1 LADTATAPEAA
12 RGTVLAVSNV
22 SVRFGGLQ
30 ALDEVT
36 LDVATGEVHGL
47 IGPNGAGK
55 TTLFNVIT
63 GLQRPT
69 RGTVR
74 LRATDVTRAK
84 PHVRARLGLGR
95 TFQRLELF
103 GTLTAR
109 ENVQM
114 AAEVQQRKLAG
125 GRSPAEEAAYQ
136 LGRVGILH
144 IADEPTDSLPTGLAR
159 LVEMARALAT
169 SPDVLLLDEPSSG
182 LDHDET
188 NGLGQVLQQ
197 LASEGM
203 GVLLVEHDM
212 NLVMAICA
220 RVDVL
225 DNGQVIARGDP
236 AAVRANPLV
245 QEAYLGG
252 GTESAEPVTSRAGI
266 IVSFPSSG
274 TEAPAPAATSM
285 AATSTAAKA
294 VGEAAQAGTPSG
306 QAEERPSSTVALS
319 AAGVRA
325 GYGRIEVL
333 HGISLEVPKGSAVAL
348 LGPNGAGKTTLL
360 KAISGQLALT
370 AGTVEVEGRR
380 LGRNATEHLARSGV
394 CMIPEGRSIFPNLT
408 VAENLLMYTFRRAGL
423 KSAWVEERAIERFPA
438 LGPRR
443 KQLAGTL
450 SGGEQRML
458 SMARALTTD
467 PEILLLDELSMGLAP
482 LIVEELYGVV
492 GQLVAS
498 ERLTIIMVEQ
508 FVQTALSFAD
518 YAAIMVNG
526 ELVKSGT
533 PSEIRSDVV
542 GAYLGAEGVPDG
554 ADVDAATGRDRP

>member
-1 LADTATAPEAA
+1 MADTSTAPAPTT
-12 RGTVLAVSNV
+12 GTVLAVNEV

-30 ALDEVT
+30 ALDSVT
-36 LDVATGEVHGL
+36 LEVASGEVHGL

-74 LRATDVTRAK
+74 LGATDVTRSK
-84 PHVRARLGLGR
+84 PHVRSRLGLGR

-114 AAEVQQRKLAG
+114 AAEVQRRKLAS
-125 GRSPAEEAAYQ
+125 GRSPAEEARYQ

-188 NGLGQVLQQ
+188 QGLGQVLQQ

-212 NLVMAICA
+212 SLVMAICA

-236 AAVRANPLV
+236 GAVRANPLV

-252 GTESAEPVTSRAGI
+252 GAETADASPPPAGI
-266 IVSFPSSG
+266 VTFPSSG
-274 TEAPAPAATSM
+274 PGGDA
-285 AATSTAAKA
+285 STAGQSGPIDAP
-294 VGEAAQAGTPSG
+294 VDQGEALTP
-306 QAEERPSSTVALS
+306 ATVALS
-319 AAGVRA
+319 ADGVRA

-333 HGISLEVPKGSAVAL
+333 HGISLDVAKGSAVAL

-360 KAISGQLALT
+360 KAISGQLGLT
-370 AGTVEVEGRR
+370 AGTVEVGGRR
-380 LGRNATEHLARSGV
+380 LGRNATEQLARAGV

-408 VAENLLMYTFRRAGL
+408 VSENLLMYTFRRPGL
-423 KSAWVEERAIERFPA
+423 KAAWIEERAVERFPA
-438 LGPRR
+438 LGRRR

-508 FVQTALSFAD
+508 FVQTALAFAD

-526 ELVKSGT
+526 ELVKSGK
-533 PSEIRSDVV
+533 PSEIRSDIV
-542 GAYLGAEGVPDG
+542 GAYLGAEGESAEP
-554 ADVDAATGRDRP
+554 

>member
-1 LADTATAPEAA
+1 LADLLIAP
-12 RGTVLAVSNV
+12 AVTPALSVTDV

-30 ALDEVT
+30 ALNAVALEV
-36 LDVATGEVHGL
+36 AGGEIHGL

-69 RGTVR
+69 QGRVHLGSH
-74 LRATDVTRAK
+74 DVTRAK
-84 PHVRARLGLGR
+84 PHIRSRLGLGR

-103 GTLTAR
+103 GTLSAR

-114 AAEVQQRKLAG
+114 AAEVQRHKLTS
-125 GRSPAEEAAYQ
+125 GRSPAEEADYQ

-144 IADEPTDSLPTGLAR
+144 VADEPTDSLPTGLAR

-169 SPDVLLLDEPSSG
+169 SPAVLLLDEPSSG
-182 LDHDET
+182 LNAEESH
-188 NGLGQVLQQ
+188 GLGQVLQQ

-212 NLVMAICA
+212 SLVMAICH

-225 DNGQVIARGDP
+225 DHGEVIARGDP
-236 AAVRANPLV
+236 VSVRANSLV

-252 GTESAEPVTSRAGI
+252 EAAPTDGPAAGAPAQVT
-266 IVSFPSSG
+266 
-274 TEAPAPAATSM
+274 TAPAASAVPATP
-285 AATSTAAKA
+285 AAADDRKGDTPTTST
-294 VGEAAQAGTPSG
+294 
-306 QAEERPSSTVALS
+306 RPLALS
-319 AAGVRA
+319 AVGVRA

-333 HGISLEVPKGSAVAL
+333 HGVSIDVPKGSALAL
-348 LGPNGAGKTTLL
+348 LGPNGAGKSTLL

-370 AGTVEVEGRR
+370 GGTVEVGGRR
-380 LGRNATEHLARSGV
+380 LGRNATEQLARSGV

-408 VAENLLMYTFRRAGL
+408 VSENLLMYTFRRPGL
-423 KSAWVEERAIERFPA
+423 KSAWVEEHAIERFPA
-438 LGPRR
+438 LGGRR

-498 ERLTIIMVEQ
+498 EQLTIVMVEQ
-508 FVQTALSFAD
+508 FVQTALAIAD

-526 ELVKSGT
+526 ELVKQGK
-533 PSEIRSDVV
+533 PADIRADVV
-542 GAYLGAEGVPDG
+542 GAYLGEDEA
-554 ADVDAATGRDRP
+554 

>member
-1 LADTATAPEAA
+1 MADTAPSPAPVPAL
-12 RGTVLAVSNV
+12 VVDNV

-30 ALDEVT
+30 ALDSVALEV
-36 LDVATGEVHGL
+36 ASGEIHGL

-69 RGTVR
+69 QGRIDLGTH
-74 LRATDVTRAK
+74 DVTRDK
-84 PHVRARLGLGR
+84 PHVRSRLGLGR

-103 GTLTAR
+103 GTLTVR

-114 AAEVQQRKLAG
+114 AAEVQRRKLTS
-125 GRSPAEEAAYQ
+125 GRNPAEEAAHQ
-136 LGRVGILH
+136 LARVGILH
-144 IADEPTDSLPTGLAR
+144 VADEPTDSLPTGLAR
-159 LVEMARALAT
+159 LVEVARALAT
-169 SPDVLLLDEPSSG
+169 SPGILLLDEPSSG
-182 LDHDET
+182 LNSEET
-188 NGLGQVLQQ
+188 HRLGEVLQQ

-203 GVLLVEHDM
+203 AVLLVEHDM
-212 NLVMAICA
+212 TLVMGICA
-220 RVDVL
+220 QVDVL
-225 DNGQVIARGDP
+225 DHGQVIARGDP
-236 AAVRANPLV
+236 VSVRADPVV

-252 GTESAEPVTSRAGI
+252 EPEPMES
-266 IVSFPSSG
+266 
-274 TEAPAPAATSM
+274 PAPR
-285 AATSTAAKA
+285 TAASDA
-294 VGEAAQAGTPSG
+294 SASPSHPPSTDHQIGVAGASPS
-306 QAEERPSSTVALS
+306 PTVALS

-333 HGISLEVPKGSAVAL
+333 HGISLEVPKGSALAL

-370 AGTVEVEGRR
+370 GGTVEVGGRR
-380 LGRNATEHLARSGV
+380 VGRNATERLARSGV

-408 VAENLLMYTFRRAGL
+408 VSENLLMYTFRRRGL

-438 LGPRR
+438 LGSRR

-492 GQLVAS
+492 GQLVSS
-498 ERLTIIMVEQ
+498 EQLTIIMVEQ
-508 FVQTALSFAD
+508 FVQTALSIAD
-518 YAAIMVNG
+518 HAAIMVNG
-526 ELVKSGT
+526 ELVKSGS
-533 PSEIRSDVV
+533 PDEIRTDVM
-542 GAYLGAEGVPDG
+542 GAYLGAETEG
-554 ADVDAATGRDRP
+554 ARTSTRP

>member
-1 LADTATAPEAA
+1 LPDATATIAPPALVAA
-12 RGTVLAVSNV
+12 DISVS
-22 SVRFGGLQ
+22 FGGLL
-30 ALDEVT
+30 ALDSVDLEV
-36 LDVATGEVHGL
+36 AAGEIHGL

-69 RGTVR
+69 RGTVH
-74 LRATDVTRAK
+74 LGANDVTTSK
-84 PHVRARLGLGR
+84 PHQRSRQGLAR

-103 GTLTAR
+103 GSLTAR
-109 ENVQM
+109 ENVLM
-114 AAEVQQRKLAG
+114 AAEMQRGKAKG
-125 GRSPAEEAAYQ
+125 GRTPFEEAQYQ
-136 LGRVGILH
+136 LGRVGILD

-182 LDHDET
+182 LNADET
-188 NGLGQVLQQ
+188 SGLGEVLVQ
-197 LASEGM
+197 LAAEGM

-212 NLVMAICA
+212 SLVMKICA
-220 RVDVL
+220 RVDVM
-225 DNGQVIARGDP
+225 DSGRVISRGDP
-236 AAVRANPLV
+236 KSVQADPAVQL
-245 QEAYLGG
+245 AYLGSEPE
-252 GTESAEPVTSRAGI
+252 TDIVVTPAEARPVVTPPLDTVNEPVPLTASVANGDGTSAL
-266 IVSFPSSG
+266 PSG
-274 TEAPAPAATSM
+274 ADGATRPAA
-285 AATSTAAKA
+285 
-294 VGEAAQAGTPSG
+294 
-306 QAEERPSSTVALS
+306 LS
-319 AAGVRA
+319 ITDLRA

-333 HGISLEVPKGSAVAL
+333 HGITLEVAKGSALAL

-360 KAISGQLALT
+360 KVISGQMPAT
-370 AGTVEVEGRR
+370 SGTVEVAGRR
-380 LGRNATEHLARSGV
+380 LGRNPAEHLARSGV

-408 VAENLLMYTFRRAGL
+408 VSENLLMYTFRRAGL
-423 KSAWVEERAIERFPA
+423 KSAWVEERAMDRFPA
-438 LGPRR
+438 LGLRR

-498 ERLTIIMVEQ
+498 ENLTIIMVEQ
-508 FVQTALSFAD
+508 FVQTALTIAD

-542 GAYLGAEGVPDG
+542 GAYLGTEGAP
-554 ADVDAATGRDRP
+554 ADAHGDRP

>member
-1 LADTATAPEAA
+1 LANPAAPSVLAPA
-12 RGTVLAVSNV
+12 LAVSDV

-30 ALDEVT
+30 ALNSVGLEV
-36 LDVATGEVHGL
+36 AAGEIHGL

-69 RGTVR
+69 QGQIH
-74 LRATDVTRAK
+74 LGSHNVTRAK
-84 PHVRARLGLGR
+84 PHIRARLGLGR

-103 GTLTAR
+103 GTLSAR

-114 AAEVQQRKLAG
+114 AAEVQRNKLIS
-125 GRSPAEEAAYQ
+125 GRTPIEEADYQ

-144 IADEPTDSLPTGLAR
+144 VADEPTDSLPTGLAR

-169 SPDVLLLDEPSSG
+169 SPAVLLLDEPSSG
-182 LDHDET
+182 LNAEESH
-188 NGLGQVLQQ
+188 GLGEVLQQ
-197 LASEGM
+197 LAAEGM

-212 NLVMAICA
+212 SLVMAICH
-220 RVDVL
+220 RVDVM

-236 AAVRANPLV
+236 VSVRANPLV

-252 GTESAEPVTSRAGI
+252 ETEPEDA
-266 IVSFPSSG
+266 
-274 TEAPAPAATSM
+274 APARPLAVTVADPAVGAPESRNGD
-285 AATSTAAKA
+285 APTAAA
-294 VGEAAQAGTPSG
+294 PVL
-306 QAEERPSSTVALS
+306 ALS
-319 AAGVRA
+319 AVGVRA
-325 GYGRIEVL
+325 AYGRIEVL
-333 HGISLEVPKGSAVAL
+333 HGVSLDVPKGSALAL
-348 LGPNGAGKTTLL
+348 LGPNGAGKSTLL

-370 AGTVEVEGRR
+370 AGTVEVAGRR
-380 LGRNATEHLARSGV
+380 LGRNATEQLARSGV

-408 VAENLLMYTFRRAGL
+408 VSENLLMYTFRRPGL
-423 KSAWVEERAIERFPA
+423 KSAWVEEHAIERFPA
-438 LGPRR
+438 LGGRR

-498 ERLTIIMVEQ
+498 EQLTIVMVEQ
-508 FVQTALSFAD
+508 FVQTALSIAD

-526 ELVKSGT
+526 ELVKRGT
-533 PSEIRSDVV
+533 PGEIRSDVV
-542 GAYLGAEGVPDG
+542 GAYLGEDG
-554 ADVDAATGRDRP
+554 ADS

>member
-1 LADTATAPEAA
+1 LADPA
-12 RGTVLAVSNV
+12 LAVEDV

-30 ALDEVT
+30 ALDAVA
-36 LDVATGEVHGL
+36 LDVAAGEVHGL

-55 TTLFNVIT
+55 TTLFNVIA

-69 RGTVR
+69 HGRVHLG
-74 LRATDVTRAK
+74 AHDVTGSK

-103 GTLTAR
+103 GTLSAR

-114 AAEVQQRKLAG
+114 AAEVQQHKLTS
-125 GRSPAEEAAYQ
+125 GRTPSEEADYQ
-136 LGRVGILH
+136 LARVGILNV
-144 IADEPTDSLPTGLAR
+144 ANEPTDSLPTGLAR

-169 SPDVLLLDEPSSG
+169 SPSVLLLDEPSSG
-182 LDHDET
+182 LNAEET
-188 NGLGQVLQQ
+188 LGVGTVLQQ

-212 NLVMAICA
+212 SLVMAICA

-225 DNGQVIARGDP
+225 DNGLVIARGDP
-236 AAVRANPLV
+236 ATVQADPVV

-252 GTESAEPVTSRAGI
+252 
-266 IVSFPSSG
+266 
-274 TEAPAPAATSM
+274 
-285 AATSTAAKA
+285 
-294 VGEAAQAGTPSG
+294 EAASAPPPIRASENGGRSTGTP
-306 QAEERPSSTVALS
+306 ALS
-319 AAGVRA
+319 AVDVRA

-333 HGISLEVPKGSAVAL
+333 HGISFEVRKGSALAL

-370 AGTVEVEGRR
+370 AGTVEVAGQR
-380 LGRNATEHLARSGV
+380 LGRNATEQLARSGV

-408 VAENLLMYTFRRAGL
+408 VSENLLMYTFRRAGL
-423 KSAWVEERAIERFPA
+423 KSAWVEERAFERFPA
-438 LGPRR
+438 LSGRR

-467 PEILLLDELSMGLAP
+467 PQILLLDELSMGLAP
-482 LIVEELYGVV
+482 IIVDQLYDVV

-498 ERLTIIMVEQ
+498 EGLTIIMVEQ

-518 YAAIMVNG
+518 EAAIMVNG
-526 ELVKSGT
+526 ELVKQGT
-533 PSEIRSDVV
+533 PADIHSEVV
-542 GAYLGAEGVPDG
+542 GAYLG
-554 ADVDAATGRDRP
+554 T

>member
-1 LADTATAPEAA
+1 MANPAAPSVLAPA
-12 RGTVLAVSNV
+12 LAVSDV

-30 ALDEVT
+30 ALNSVALEV
-36 LDVATGEVHGL
+36 AAGEIHGL

-69 RGTVR
+69 QGRIHLGSH
-74 LRATDVTRAK
+74 DVTRAK
-84 PHVRARLGLGR
+84 PHIRSRLGLGR

-103 GTLTAR
+103 GTLSAR

-114 AAEVQQRKLAG
+114 AAEVQRNKLTS
-125 GRSPAEEAAYQ
+125 GRSPIEEADYQ
-136 LGRVGILH
+136 LERVGILH
-144 IADEPTDSLPTGLAR
+144 VADEPTDSLPTGLAR

-169 SPDVLLLDEPSSG
+169 SPAVLLLDEPSSG
-182 LDHDET
+182 LNAEESH
-188 NGLGQVLQQ
+188 GLGEVLQQ

-212 NLVMAICA
+212 SLVMAICH

-236 AAVRANPLV
+236 VSVRANPLV

-252 GTESAEPVTSRAGI
+252 ETEPVD
-266 IVSFPSSG
+266 
-274 TEAPAPAATSM
+274 EAPARPLTVTVVTPDAGAPEARNGDAPVGPAP
-285 AATSTAAKA
+285 
-294 VGEAAQAGTPSG
+294 VL
-306 QAEERPSSTVALS
+306 ALS
-319 AAGVRA
+319 AVGVRA
-325 GYGRIEVL
+325 AYGRIEVL
-333 HGISLEVPKGSAVAL
+333 HGVSLEVPKGSALAL

-360 KAISGQLALT
+360 KAISGQLPLT
-370 AGTVEVEGRR
+370 AGTVEVAGRR
-380 LGRNATEHLARSGV
+380 LGRNATEQLARSGV

-408 VAENLLMYTFRRAGL
+408 VSENLLMYTFRRPGL
-423 KSAWVEERAIERFPA
+423 KSAWVEEQAIERFPA
-438 LGPRR
+438 LGGRR

-498 ERLTIIMVEQ
+498 EQLTIVMVEQ
-508 FVQTALSFAD
+508 FVQTALSIAD

-526 ELVKSGT
+526 ELVKRGT
-533 PSEIRSDVV
+533 PAEIRSDVV
-542 GAYLGAEGVPDG
+542 GAYLGEDGSDG
-554 ADVDAATGRDRP
+554 ADDS

>member
-1 LADTATAPEAA
+1 VDD
-12 RGTVLAVSNV
+12 V

-30 ALDEVT
+30 ALDAVA
-36 LDVATGEVHGL
+36 LDVAAGEIHGL

-69 RGTVR
+69 RGRVH
-74 LRATDVTRAK
+74 LGAHDVTGAK

-103 GTLTAR
+103 GTLSAR

-114 AAEVQQRKLAG
+114 AAEVQQHKLSS
-125 GRSPAEEAAYQ
+125 GRTPAEEADYQ
-136 LGRVGILH
+136 LARVGILH
-144 IADEPTDSLPTGLAR
+144 VAGEPTDSLPTGLAR

-169 SPDVLLLDEPSSG
+169 SPSVLLLDEPSSG
-182 LDHDET
+182 LNAEET
-188 NGLGQVLQQ
+188 LAVGTVLQQ
-197 LASEGM
+197 LAAEGM
-203 GVLLVEHDM
+203 GILLVEHDM
-212 NLVMAICA
+212 ALVMAICA

-225 DNGQVIARGDP
+225 DNGTVIARGDP
-236 AAVRANPLV
+236 ATVQADPVV

-252 GTESAEPVTSRAGI
+252 GTASAP
-266 IVSFPSSG
+266 P
-274 TEAPAPAATSM
+274 PAA
-285 AATSTAAKA
+285 
-294 VGEAAQAGTPSG
+294 P
-306 QAEERPSSTVALS
+306 RPSARPSATGSDTTPALS
-319 AAGVRA
+319 AVDVRA

-333 HGISLEVPKGSAVAL
+333 HGISLEVRSGSAMAL

-370 AGTVEVEGRR
+370 AGTVEVAGHR
-380 LGRNATEHLARSGV
+380 LGRNATEQLARSGV

-408 VAENLLMYTFRRAGL
+408 VSENLLMYTFRRPGL
-423 KSAWVEERAIERFPA
+423 KSAWVEERAFERFPV
-438 LGPRR
+438 LTDRR

-467 PEILLLDELSMGLAP
+467 PQILLLDELSMGLAP
-482 LIVEELYGVV
+482 IIVDQLYDVV

-498 ERLTIIMVEQ
+498 EGLTIIMVEQ

-518 YAAIMVNG
+518 EAAIMVNG
-526 ELVKSGT
+526 ALVKQGK
-533 PSEIRSDVV
+533 PADIRSDVV
-542 GAYLGAEGVPDG
+542 GAYLGAEI
-554 ADVDAATGRDRP
+554 